1 MNSNFFGSRFW
12 SFECTHVH
20 DTCLKIRDS
29 SFLIGVMWQLLAS
42 KISKNGPSGNR
53 TRVLGFEAQEDVLY
67 PMDPAIIRMR
77 TVGGTAF

>member
-1 MNSNFFGSRFW
+1 MDLAFGHLSVYAYTIR
-12 SFECTHVH
+12 V
-20 DTCLKIRDS
+20 LKIRDS
-29 SFLIGVMWQLLAS
+29 LFLTGEMWQLLAS